1 MRFSLMGI
9 VVFFVVLYVGYK
21 WGGMVFQKVGL

>member
-9 VVFFVVLYVGYK
+9 VIAVLFLYVGYK
-21 WGGMVFQKVGL
+21 YGSMIFPKVGL